1 MTGYAQCGKLCGY
14 KKFWESKNFY
24 LTRKAFM
31 NIIEM
36 MFYENIMN
44 KV

>member
-14 KKFWESKNFY
+14 KKFLESKNFY
-24 LTRKAFM
+24 LTRMPFM

-36 MFYENIMN
+36 MF
-44 KV
+44 